1 MFPSNFYTPNIIIE
15 APVPPPVPAA
25 PVPQEN
31 EGNADPFD
39 GFAQAVAMNA
49 ERRRVWGDDV
59 VEIGDAERYH
69 NVCI

>member
-1 MFPSNFYTPNIIIE
+1 M
-15 APVPPPVPAA
+15 PPPVPAA